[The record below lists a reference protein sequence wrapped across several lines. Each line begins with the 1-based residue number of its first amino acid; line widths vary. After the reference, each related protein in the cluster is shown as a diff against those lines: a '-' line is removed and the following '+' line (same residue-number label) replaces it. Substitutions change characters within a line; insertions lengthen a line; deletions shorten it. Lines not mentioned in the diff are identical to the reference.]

1 MRQYSD
7 RFETSDEREFSFPL
21 PVPEQT
27 YSENCYK
34 VEQEEDEELRRF
46 SPQPSKEVQDN
57 IKASSNGKFH
67 RNVHYNTGHSFGEG
81 MVEGIRSLFLNNR
94 TLTVQRVDFGDGN
107 QSVQENSEEENASL
121 LEETRGIIAGAIE
134 D

>member
-27 YSENCYK
+27 YK

-107 QSVQENSEEENASL
+107 QSVQEN
-121 LEETRGIIAGAIE
+121 
-134 D
+134 